1 MISGIVTDEMDL
13 PLPGVNVY
21 IKGIT
26 KGVATNFDG
35 KFSIKAEKEMNLFF
49 HI

>member
-13 PLPGVNVY
+13 PLPNVY

-26 KGVATNFDG
+26 KGQTNFDG
-35 KFSIKAEKEMNLFF
+35 KFSIKAEKEMNLFSY
-49 HI
+49 IG

>member
-1 MISGIVTDEMDL
+1 MISGIVTDEMDFT
-13 PLPGVNVY
+13 PGVNVY

-26 KGVATNFDG
+26 KGLTLMENLAS
-35 KFSIKAEKEMNLFF
+35 KLKKEMNCF

>member
-26 KGVATNFDG
+26 KVATNFDG

>member
-26 KGVATNFDG
+26 KVITLW
-35 KFSIKAEKEMNLFF
+35 KI
-49 HI
+49 

>member
-21 IKGIT
+21 IKGI
-26 KGVATNFDG
+26 
-35 KFSIKAEKEMNLFF
+35 KESQLTLMENLASKLKRR
-49 HI
+49 

>member
-13 PLPGVNVY
+13 PLPGEMY

-26 KGVATNFDG
+26 KESQLTLME
-35 KFSIKAEKEMNLFF
+35 I
-49 HI
+49 